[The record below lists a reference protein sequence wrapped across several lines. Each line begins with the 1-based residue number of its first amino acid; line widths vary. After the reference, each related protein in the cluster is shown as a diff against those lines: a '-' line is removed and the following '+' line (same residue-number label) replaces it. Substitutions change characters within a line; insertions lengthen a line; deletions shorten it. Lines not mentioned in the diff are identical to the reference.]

1 MYGLVRPQQRAHFYD
16 LTSTFDQTNESLF
29 LDWCHITMTGNELI
43 ARKMFEAIRPS
54 GS

>member
-1 MYGLVRPQQRAHFYD
+1 VYALVHGQQKPHFYD
-16 LTSTFDQTNESLF
+16 MTNTFDQTNQTLF
-29 LDWCHITMTGNELI
+29 LDWCHITMTGNELV